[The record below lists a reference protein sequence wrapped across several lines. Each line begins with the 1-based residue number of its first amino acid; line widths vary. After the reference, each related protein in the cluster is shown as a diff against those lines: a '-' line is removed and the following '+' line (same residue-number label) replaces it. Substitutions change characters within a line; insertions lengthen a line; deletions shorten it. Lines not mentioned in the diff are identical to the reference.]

1 MARQAEK
8 VFLINL
14 DRSVD
19 RLSLMQQQFDR
30 LGMHV
35 ERLPGAEGL
44 NIPAWLRAEFKG
56 PHLLAPGEVGCYASH
71 LMVAHKVVAEEL
83 PYAVVLEDDTI
94 LDDDFAATCADAI
107 RHAPDGWDLV
117 HLSAASST
125 KRPIVGVADLPRGR
139 ALVRY
144 LKYPWTAAAYI
155 ISNRGAR
162 KCLAPMERVRPID
175 WVNSYPW
182 MQGLNEFGVHP
193 APARQRPGVASEIGF
208 CRLDERRNFSPGL
221 LSILYG
227 AWWTT
232 RQIGPGTYLRAR
244 TTILLNSL
252 RRRLGGRPRVVVI
265 GALAK
270 SHAQEHA
277 PT

>member
-1 MARQAEK
+1 MVQQAEK

-19 RLSLMQQQFDR
+19 RRAHMQQQFDR
-30 LGMHV
+30 LGMIV
-35 ERLPGAEGL
+35 ERLPAAEGL
-44 NIPAWLRAEFKG
+44 NIPAWMQAEFKG
-56 PHLLAPGEVGCYASH
+56 PHQLSPGEVGCYASH
-71 LMVAHKVVAEEL
+71 LMAAHKIVAEQL
-83 PYAVVLEDDTI
+83 PFAVVLEDDAV
-94 LDDDFAATCADAI
+94 LDDDFPATCADAI
-107 RHAPDGWDLV
+107 RNAPEDWDLI

-125 KRPIVGVADLPRGR
+125 KRPIVAVADLPTGR

-144 LKYPWTAAAYI
+144 LKYPWTAAAYV

-162 KCLAPMERVRPID
+162 KCLAPIARVCPID

-193 APARQRPGVASEIGF
+193 APARQKPDVASEIGF
-208 CRLDERRNFSPGL
+208 CRAHERRDFSPGL

-232 RQIGPGTYLRAR
+232 RQIGPGTYLRAKA
-244 TTILLNSL
+244 TTWFNSL
-252 RRRLGGRPRVVVI
+252 RRRLGAKPRVVMI
-265 GALAK
+265 ALAK
-270 SHAQEHA
+270 PHRREHA
-277 PT
+277 PN

>member
-1 MARQAEK
+1 MAQQAEK

-19 RLSLMQQQFDR
+19 RLAHMQQQFDR
-30 LGMHV
+30 LGMSV
-35 ERLPGAEGL
+35 ERLPAAEGL
-44 NIPAWLRAEFKG
+44 NIPAWMRSEFKG
-56 PHLLAPGEVGCYASH
+56 AHQLSAGEVGCYASH
-71 LMVAHKVVAEEL
+71 LMVAHKIVAEQL
-83 PYAVVLEDDTI
+83 PYAVALEDDAV
-94 LDDDFAATCADAI
+94 LDDDFLAACADAVQ
-107 RHAPDGWDLV
+107 HAPDDWDLI

-125 KRPIVGVADLPRGR
+125 KRPVVGVADLQRGR

-175 WVNSYPW
+175 WANRYPW

-193 APARQRPGVASEIGF
+193 APARQKPDVASEIGF
-208 CRLDERRNFSPGL
+208 CRAHERRNFSPGL
-221 LSILYG
+221 ASILYG

-244 TTILLNSL
+244 TTTLFNSL
-252 RRRLGGRPRVVVI
+252 RRRLGGRPRVVMV
-265 GALAK
+265 GGLAK
-270 SHAQEHA
+270 AHAQEHA